1 MAVFEI
7 LDWEKLISR
16 KIWGPTRFG
25 RIVPVAKVDN
35 TENHFSEIHT
45 HMTHIRT
52 ENNKLQ
58 KSYTIDLTVGNTVYL
73 LPKMNL
79 FHKSQY
85 WHHVSEYLHS
95 WTRGIWNR
103 LESTYLSDDQ
113 CYQLYLFEYLKPA
126 VEIALLDLKVNR

>member
-1 MAVFEI
+1 MIFFADFEVWNLPNQKNSEPLKLLKMAVFEI

-58 KSYTIDLTVGNTVYL
+58 KKLHYWFNSWQHC
-73 LPKMNL
+73 LP
-79 FHKSQY
+79 
-85 WHHVSEYLHS
+85 
-95 WTRGIWNR
+95 
-103 LESTYLSDDQ
+103 
-113 CYQLYLFEYLKPA
+113 A
-126 VEIALLDLKVNR
+126 A